1 MLLVKNG
8 RVITPIHTINSGAV
22 LIKDDTITAVGPEAT
37 LEAPAGTPVLD
48 AQGCYIAPGFIEAH
62 VHGGAGGDVMA
73 GTVESILTCGRLH
86 ARGGVTSFMPTT
98 LTSPLTSIEQALE
111 ACEKAMS
118 INYDGAKVLGAHLEG
133 PYFNINQRGAQNA
146 AYLKT
151 PLPQDYLPLLERHKC
166 IKKVTAAPELPGAME
181 LGQELRAR
189 GIVAAV
195 GHSDA
200 SYQDV
205 VRAVENGYT
214 HATHLFSGMSSVW
227 REQAY
232 RVAGVIE
239 AVLTIDELTSELI
252 ADGHHLPPS
261 LINMALKA
269 KGSHQICLTTDAM
282 AAAGQ
287 GPGKYELFGLEVV
300 VDDEVPS
307 VFEVPSRPGQYVA
320 KLADRSAFA
329 ASVATMDQVV
339 RTMVELVGLNVPAA
353 VKMAT
358 VVPARIH
365 HLEKERGMLSP
376 GLKADLVIFDDH
388 IHVQATIVEGRLVY
402 QAN

>member
-8 RVITPIHTINSGAV
+8 RVITPIRTIDLGAV
-22 LIKDDTITAVGPEAT
+22 LIKGDTIVAVGTEEAVT
-37 LEAPAGTPVLD
+37 APKGTPVID
-48 AQGCYIAPGFIEAH
+48 AQGCYIAPGFIEGH

-73 GTVESILTCGRLH
+73 GTVDSILTCGRLH

-98 LTSPLTSIEQALE
+98 LTSPMTVIEQVLQ
-111 ACEKAMS
+111 ACEEAM
-118 INYDGAKVLGAHLEG
+118 NTTYDGAKVLGVHLEG
-133 PYFNINQRGAQNA
+133 PYFSENQKGAQNA

-151 PLPQDYLPLLERHKC
+151 PVPQDYLPLLERYKC
-166 IKKVTAAPELPGAME
+166 IRKITAAPELPGALE
-181 LGQELRAR
+181 LGQELRSR

-205 VRAVENGYT
+205 VRAIENGYT
-214 HATHLFSGMSSVW
+214 HATHLFSGMSSVR

-232 RVAGVIE
+232 RVAGVVE
-239 AVLTIDELTSELI
+239 AVLALDELTCELI

-261 LINMALKA
+261 LIKMALKA
-269 KGSHQICLTTDAM
+269 KGSQQICLTTDAM

-287 GPGKYELFGLEVV
+287 GPGKYNLFGLEVV
-300 VDDEVPS
+300 VEDEVPS
-307 VFEVPSRPGQYVA
+307 VFEVPTRPGQYVA
-320 KLADRSAFA
+320 KLADRTAFA
-329 ASVATMDQVV
+329 SSVATMDQVV
-339 RTMVELVGLNVPAA
+339 RTMVELVGLNVSTA

-376 GLKADLVIFDDH
+376 GLKADVVIFDDRINVH
-388 IHVQATIVEGRLVY
+388 TTIVEGRIVY
-402 QAN
+402 QA